1 MTNKL
6 KYTIIKCEN
15 GVGEWEIATDDGGFV
30 ESTGETFDTREEAE
44 RHIKDLQFDDKP
56 VLDVGKWTQI
66 KKDLLQLVYK
76 NAIDSGY
83 TENPNDPYTW
93 SKFKTDDTLEEID
106 KVLSDH
112 FVKDLPK
119 NRPTQVYLDVK
130 CDSFV
135 SLETNLT
142 TESAEQMTEESMY
155 DFFVDFYKEKAI
167 EKYKRRFEDA
177 DFVFEVDFH
186 YVEDN

>member
-1 MTNKL
+1 MTN
-6 KYTIIKCEN
+6 
-15 GVGEWEIATDDGGFV
+15 
-30 ESTGETFDTREEAE
+30 
-44 RHIKDLQFDDKP
+44 DDKP

-66 KKDLLQLVYK
+66 KTDLMELVQEFHTDVSWNAKD
-76 NAIDSGY
+76 NTFIW
-83 TENPNDPYTW
+83 ND
-93 SKFKTDDTLEEID
+93 DDTLEEID

-119 NRPTQVYLDVK
+119 NKPTQVYLDVK

-142 TESAEQMTEESMY
+142 TESAEQMTDESMY